1 MTLRLPSAA
10 PLLKPTQTAVLEGIA
25 GFVPP
30 DAVANDALPAAW
42 DVDDA
47 WVRRR
52 TGIRERRRAAPGV
65 TTGDLA
71 LEAARRALAVAG
83 HPLVDTVIVATS
95 TPDRPMPAM
104 APRLATC
111 LGLGGTPAWDV
122 SAACSGFVYGLA
134 AAVGA
139 LNSGCADR
147 VLLVTAE
154 VYSTL
159 LDPQDRSSGILFG
172 DGAAATVLRRGARD
186 EPGGVLALDLG
197 SDGSGDELIQV
208 PGGGA
213 VERSR
218 PGDHG
223 PDDRYFRMRGREV
236 FQHAVTR
243 MTQSA
248 HTVLKRAHWT
258 AEDVDR
264 FCAHQAN
271 ARILSA
277 VGDRIPVSRNR
288 HVTNIER
295 VGNTGAASIPL
306 ALADAAA
313 WGELRAGERVL
324 LTAFGAGLTWGSAV
338 LVWPELPN
346 VPQIDAGAAAG
357 ADPAVDAVE
366 AAALVRAGAST
377 APAAAA
383 AACAADPAACAADPV
398 VSAGDSVVSVAD
410 PAVAAATPVVRTPA
424 VRTPAVRTPVVRT
437 SIV

>member
-1 MTLRLPSAA
+1 VTHRLPSAA
-10 PLLKPTQTAVLEGIA
+10 PLLTPSRTAVLEGIA
-25 GFVPP
+25 GYVPP

-42 DVDDA
+42 GVDDA

-52 TGIRERRRAAPGV
+52 TGIGERRRAAPGV

-71 LEAARRALAVAG
+71 LEAAGRALSAAGRPPVDAV
-83 HPLVDTVIVATS
+83 VVATS

-104 APRLATC
+104 APRLATR
-111 LGLGGTPAWDV
+111 LGLGGPAAWDV

-139 LNSGCADR
+139 VTSGCADR
-147 VLLVTAE
+147 VLLVAAE

-159 LDPQDRSSGILFG
+159 LDPQDRSAGLLFG
-172 DGAAATVLRRGARD
+172 DGAGAAVLRRGAPD
-186 EPGGVLALDLG
+186 EPGAVLALDLG

-213 VERSR
+213 LERSR
-218 PGDHG
+218 PGEFG
-223 PDDRYFRMRGREV
+223 PDDRYFRMRGHDV

-248 HTVLKRAHWT
+248 HTVLKRADWA
-258 AEDVDR
+258 AEDIDR

-277 VGDRIPVSRNR
+277 VGARVPVPGDRQ
-288 HVTNIER
+288 VTNIAR

-313 WGELRAGERVL
+313 RGELQAGHRVL
-324 LTAFGAGLTWGSAV
+324 LTAFGAGLTWGSAA
-338 LVWPELPN
+338 LVWPELPE
-346 VPQIDAGAAAG
+346 VPGIDGTDG
-357 ADPAVDAVE
+357 TD
-366 AAALVRAGAST
+366 
-377 APAAAA
+377 
-383 AACAADPAACAADPV
+383 
-398 VSAGDSVVSVAD
+398 
-410 PAVAAATPVVRTPA
+410 PA
-424 VRTPAVRTPVVRT
+424 VRTPLV
-437 SIV
+437 

>member
-1 MTLRLPSAA
+1 MTFRLPSAA
-10 PLLKPTQTAVLEGIA
+10 PLLRTPQTAVLEGIA

-30 DAVANDALPAAW
+30 DAVPNHALPAAW

-52 TGIRERRRAAPGV
+52 TGIGERRRAAPGV

-71 LEAARRALAVAG
+71 LEAAGRALAVAG
-83 HPLVDTVIVATS
+83 GPLVDAVVVATS

-104 APRLATC
+104 APRLATR
-111 LGLGGTPAWDV
+111 LGLGEIAAWDV

-139 LNSGCADR
+139 LTSGCADR
-147 VLLVTAE
+147 VLLVGAE

-159 LDPQDRSSGILFG
+159 LDPQDRSAGIVFG
-172 DGAAATVLRRGARD
+172 DGAAAVVLRRGERD
-186 EPGGVLALDLG
+186 EPGAVLALDLG

-213 VERSR
+213 QERSR
-218 PGDHG
+218 PGDYG
-223 PDDRYFRMRGREV
+223 PDDRYFRMRGHEV
-236 FQHAVTR
+236 FQQAVTR

-248 HTVLKRAHWT
+248 HTVLKRADWA

-277 VGDRIPVSRNR
+277 VGDRIPVPAERQ
-288 HVTNIER
+288 VTNIAR

-306 ALADAAA
+306 ALSDAAA
-313 WGELRAGERVL
+313 RGELRAGERVL
-324 LTAFGAGLTWGSAV
+324 LTAFGAGLTWGSAA
-338 LVWPELPN
+338 LVWPELPK
-346 VPQIDAGAAAG
+346 VPHIDTTG
-357 ADPAVDAVE
+357 AD
-366 AAALVRAGAST
+366 T
-377 APAAAA
+377 A
-383 AACAADPAACAADPV
+383 
-398 VSAGDSVVSVAD
+398 
-410 PAVAAATPVVRTPA
+410 AVAAADLAVRAANPAEPAIDPA
-424 VRTPAVRTPVVRT
+424 VPATDPALRTRIA
-437 SIV
+437 

>member
-1 MTLRLPSAA
+1 MTFRLPSAA
-10 PLLKPTQTAVLEGIA
+10 PLLKTPQTAVLEGLA

-52 TGIRERRRAAPGV
+52 TGIGERHRAASGV

-71 LEAARRALAVAG
+71 LTAAARALVVAG
-83 HPLVDTVIVATS
+83 DPLVDAVIVTTS

-104 APRLATC
+104 APRLATR
-111 LGLGGTPAWDV
+111 LGLGEIAAWDV

-139 LNSGCADR
+139 LTSGCADR
-147 VLLVTAE
+147 VLLVSAE

-159 LDPQDRSSGILFG
+159 LDPQDRSAGILFG
-172 DGAAATVLRRGARD
+172 DGAGAVVLRRGERD
-186 EPGGVLALDLG
+186 EPGAVLALDLG
-197 SDGSGDELIQV
+197 GDGSGDELIQV

-213 VERSR
+213 QERSR
-218 PGDHG
+218 PADYG

-248 HTVLKRAHWT
+248 HTVLKRADWA

-277 VGDRIPVSRNR
+277 VGDRIPVPGER

-306 ALADAAA
+306 ALADAQSR
-313 WGELRAGERVL
+313 GELRPGERVL
-324 LTAFGAGLTWGSAV
+324 LTAFGAGLTWGSAA
-338 LVWPELPN
+338 LVWPELPA
-346 VPQIDAGAAAG
+346 VPRID
-357 ADPAVDAVE
+357 DLDHPAP
-366 AAALVRAGAST
+366 RT
-377 APAAAA
+377 
-383 AACAADPAACAADPV
+383 
-398 VSAGDSVVSVAD
+398 
-410 PAVAAATPVVRTPA
+410 TPIA
-424 VRTPAVRTPVVRT
+424 
-437 SIV
+437 